1 MGLLFPKRTYICKNS
16 REAADTI
23 SGVRMGS
30 QARIPQ
36 EIPTVEGQRMWAGGK
51 EMLISAWLFLG
62 FSGSFPIHSRL
73 PGQHTYDFPI
83 KVLQRQLCSNYRS
96 ELWVDEVF
104 ATLSSPGT
112 LMVQCPLAEIQEP
125 LTSLSSWT
133 VSGSRHD
140 GRNIDFRIKLGFQ
153 RWLSTNYT

>member
-51 EMLISAWLFLG
+51 EMLISAWLFLPPQG
-62 FSGSFPIHSRL
+62 APN
-73 PGQHTYDFPI
+73 PQQTACQHTYDFPI
-83 KVLQRQLCSNYRS
+83 KVLQRQLCSNYRN

-125 LTSLSSWT
+125 LTSFSSWT